1 MNAISNGVAK
11 VKGYLSEVGQEL
23 QKCSWPTRSELME
36 STGVVITSVVILAV
50 FVGLCD
56 GVLLLLLRAVIR

>member
-1 MNAISNGVAK
+1 MKAIQQGIARTK
-11 VKGYLSEVGQEL
+11 LYLSEVRQEL
-23 QKCSWPTRSELME
+23 EKCSWPTRSELME

-56 GVLLLLLRAVIR
+56 GVLFALLRLVIR

>member
-1 MNAISNGVAK
+1 MKVISQSVAR
-11 VKGYLSEVGQEL
+11 VKQYLMEVRQEL
-23 QKCSWPTRSELME
+23 EKCSWPTRSELME

-56 GVLLLLLRAVIR
+56 GVFFALLRAVIR